1 MRFRHL
7 LSLSL
12 IPVAAWAA
20 EPAKAPAT
28 VEKTPHKA
36 VSKATQKTTQKTAQ
50 KTTHKAPHK
59 ATLATPAAPTV
70 TEVVP
75 DEHKLAVAG
84 DVHTGRM
91 ACELGVHVSVQ
102 ADPQKPGEFVLHI
115 QQHTYHMTPVVSSTG
130 AVRLEDTKAGA
141 MWLQL
146 ANKSMLMNTK
156 LGQRMADECQSPAQM
171 AVAEQMKLNPPPSL
185 LDDPGVARK

>member
-1 MRFRHL
+1 MRLRHL
-7 LSLSL
+7 LSLFL

-20 EPAKAPAT
+20 EPAKAPITA
-28 VEKTPHKA
+28 EKTPHKA
-36 VSKATQKTTQKTAQ
+36 ASKATHKTVQKTAH
-50 KTTHKAPHK
+50 KTKV
-59 ATLATPAAPTV
+59 ATPVAPTV

-75 DEHKLAVAG
+75 DEHKLAVANE
-84 DVHTGRM
+84 VHTGRM

-115 QQHTYHMTPVVSSTG
+115 QQHVYHMTPVVSSTG

>member
-1 MRFRHL
+1 MRLRHL
-7 LSLSL
+7 LSLCL
-12 IPVAAWAA
+12 VPLAAGAA
-20 EPAKAPAT
+20 EPASTGTASGKAA
-28 VEKTPHKA
+28 A
-36 VSKATQKTTQKTAQ
+36 AATQPA
-50 KTTHKAPHK
+50 HK
-59 ATLATPAAPTV
+59 ATSKAAHKRSHKAAAVAPAAAAPTV

-75 DEHKLAVAG
+75 EEHKLAVATE
-84 DVHTGRM
+84 VHTGRM

-102 ADPQKPGEFVLHI
+102 ADPQKPGDFVLYL
-115 QQHTYHMTPVVSSTG
+115 QQHTYRMTPVVSSTG
-130 AVRLEDTKAGA
+130 AVRLEDAKAGA

>member
-1 MRFRHL
+1 MRIRHL
-7 LSLSL
+7 LSCCL
-12 IPVAAWAA
+12 IPMVAGAA
-20 EPAKAPAT
+20 EPAPTGTASG
-28 VEKTPHKA
+28 KTPVPA
-36 VSKATQKTTQKTAQ
+36 AKATHKTAQ
-50 KTTHKAPHK
+50 KPAHKVRHKA
-59 ATLATPAAPTV
+59 AAVAPALAPTV

-75 DEHKLAVAG
+75 EEHKLAVAG
-84 DVHTGRM
+84 EVHTGRM
-91 ACELGVHVSVQ
+91 ACELGVHVSVN
-102 ADPQKPGEFVLHI
+102 ADPQKPGEFVLQM
-115 QQHTYHMTPVVSSTG
+115 QQHTYRMTPVVSSTG
-130 AVRLEDTKAGA
+130 AVRLEDAKAGA

>member
-7 LSLSL
+7 LSFCL
-12 IPVAAWAA
+12 IPVAALAA
-20 EPAKAPAT
+20 EPAPNSAAAGKSPAATAKATHKAAH
-28 VEKTPHKA
+28 KTPHKTHP
-36 VSKATQKTTQKTAQ
+36 KA
-50 KTTHKAPHK
+50 APV
-59 ATLATPAAPTV
+59 APTPTPAPV

-75 DEHKLAVAG
+75 EEHKLAVAG
-84 DVHTGRM
+84 EVHTGRM

-102 ADPQKPGEFVLHI
+102 ADPQKPGEFVLHM
-115 QQHTYHMTPVVSSTG
+115 QQHTFHMSPVISSTG
-130 AVRLEDTKAGA
+130 AVRLEDAKAGA

-171 AVAEQMKLNPPPSL
+171 AVAEHMKLNPPPSL